1 VPYIRLSVMKPRP
14 GEEQR
19 MEDFM
24 RKLTA
29 LVLEQEGCTESYLM
43 KPRDDSG
50 EIVRMAIYAD
60 ERSAENSANST
71 PVMALRSEI
80 HLLSEPGHVERA
92 FFTI

>member
-1 VPYIRLSVMKPRP
+1 MPYIRLSVMKPRP
-14 GEEQR
+14 GEAQR

-29 LVLEQEGCTESYLM
+29 LVLEQEGCIESYLM
-43 KPRDDSG
+43 KPDDDSG
-50 EIVRMAIYAD
+50 EIARMAIYAD